1 MGGEGD
7 SKFLYSGSS
16 LHKPCHA
23 DPREVA
29 ALCQPLCNSKL
40 YLIPGKT
47 TAPREFLPSLNLMG
61 KGTQPVLQPL
71 KKLGYSPLPF
81 TLPPIAG
88 FVLFSAFFLPPSLPT
103 TAANP
108 QPALEPH
115 HIWRDWKETRVN
127 AGGNTPHTHI
137 DTHTQACTSKSLS
150 ASLHAT
156 LCLSVCLS
164 VCMTQV
170 PPFPAPAHPTH
181 ETRNLFAIPLLY
193 SCPLRSSIQPVACD
207 PDSLH

>member
-1 MGGEGD
+1 
-7 SKFLYSGSS
+7 
-16 LHKPCHA
+16 
-23 DPREVA
+23 
-29 ALCQPLCNSKL
+29 
-40 YLIPGKT
+40 
-47 TAPREFLPSLNLMG
+47 MG
-61 KGTQPVLQPL
+61 KGTQPILQPL
-71 KKLGYSPLPF
+71 EKLGYSPLPF
-81 TLPPIAG
+81 TLPPLAG
-88 FVLFSAFFLPPSLPT
+88 FVPFSALFLPPSLPT

-127 AGGNTPHTHI
+127 AGGNTPHTHT
-137 DTHTQACTSKSLS
+137 DTHTQACTPQELERLS
-150 ASLHAT
+150 ARDP
-156 LCLSVCLS
+156 VS

-181 ETRNLFAIPLLY
+181 ETRNLFAIPRLY

>member
-156 LCLSVCLS
+156 LCLSVCLYDTS
-164 VCMTQV
+164 PTIPCPSPSHPRNEEPVCYS
-170 PPFPAPAHPTH
+170 PPLFMPPEIINPT
-181 ETRNLFAIPLLY
+181 
-193 SCPLRSSIQPVACD
+193 SCL
-207 PDSLH
+207 